1 MVVGLGRE
9 REFTDG
15 RVASPVGHMR
25 KTQLQNGSKSWHV
38 HRVGPPPVPDARASA
53 KSALLPPSRC
63 VAPAPPDLASISALL
78 LRFCSVALAPCSRRL
93 CSATKV
99 SPPNSPPPALAVH
112 MQAAA
117 AATLAPP
124 QPSPQLF
131 GKSSTRAIAL
141 SASRRLSK
149 TFAET
154 KIMSPAY
161 ATGSHALSPTADTP
175 PFGRWRASATSS

>member
-1 MVVGLGRE
+1 MVVGLLGRE

-38 HRVGPPPVPDARASA
+38 HRVGPPVPDARASA

-99 SPPNSPPPALAVH
+99 TPPTLRHQRLLCTCKQPPPPPSHPLNLPRSCLASH
-112 MQAAA
+112 
-117 AATLAPP
+117 
-124 QPSPQLF
+124 QPGPLRFPRQD
-131 GKSSTRAIAL
+131 G
-141 SASRRLSK
+141 
-149 TFAET
+149 
-154 KIMSPAY
+154 
-161 ATGSHALSPTADTP
+161 
-175 PFGRWRASATSS
+175 